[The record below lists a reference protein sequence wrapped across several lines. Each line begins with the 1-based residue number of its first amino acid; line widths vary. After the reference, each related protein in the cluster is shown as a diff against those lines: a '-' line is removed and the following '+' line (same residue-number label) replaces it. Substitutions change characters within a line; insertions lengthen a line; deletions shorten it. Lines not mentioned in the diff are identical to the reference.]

1 MADKKN
7 KRISYFILALI
18 VLFSMFPAFVFA
30 ETDNP
35 TFTTGDYIQMGKYQG
50 QDIQWR
56 VIGFGDGGQ
65 PLLISAEILDYKAY
79 DAYNLD
85 MDDFNIQKCWS
96 KSAIRTWLNSAEEG
110 KAVPYLDID
119 GGISNLNNP
128 HTWEWDNGFLHPD
141 NFTQEEVQMMSP
153 AVVRSTLPE
162 RYLKLKSGGEE
173 LFMGDEYNLY
183 EILDNYQRGY
193 YEETIDR
200 VFLINVLQFTEMYE
214 QLGAFAYGKLSLACE
229 KSLPIEIAREIQR
242 EDTDNPFYLLRDTAT
257 FTHQSLNKVGPLQ
270 TAINSPNNWQKAN
283 TELPVLS
290 GVIGDGSAYAGIR
303 PAFYLKTDS
312 VAVVSG
318 QGLPKDPYVLILD
331 TKTAAPFSYEI
342 SSEEPLVTPVSNLI
356 PDTSNANSKTPM
368 STIIAL
374 VAMAIISVVIVV
386 FVAATARNHAKG
398 ERTMGELEQSYTDEY
413 YRS

>member
-18 VLFSMFPAFVFA
+18 VLLNMFPAFVFA
-30 ETDNP
+30 ATDNP

-65 PLLISAEILDYKAY
+65 PLLIATEILDYKAY

-85 MDDFNIQKCWS
+85 MDDINIQKCWS

-110 KAVPYLDID
+110 KVVPYLDID

-128 HTWEWDNGFLHPD
+128 NTWEWDNGFLHPN
-141 NFTQEEVQMMSP
+141 NFTPEEVQMMAP

-162 RYLKLKSGGEE
+162 RYLKLKSGGKE
-173 LFMGDEYNLY
+173 LFIGDEYNLY

-214 QLGAFAYGKLSLACE
+214 QLGAFAYGKLSPACE
-229 KSLPIEIAREIQR
+229 KSLPLEIAREIQR
-242 EDTDNPFYLLRDTAT
+242 EDADNPFYLLRDTAT

-270 TAINSPNNWQKAN
+270 TAINSPNNWQKTN

-318 QGLPKDPYVLILD
+318 QGLPKDPYMLILD

-356 PDTSNANSKTPM
+356 PDTSNANSKTPI

-374 VAMAIISVVIVV
+374 VAMSIISVVIVV
-386 FVAATARNHAKG
+386 FVAVTARNHAKG